1 MNIELHID
9 RLVLEGLP
17 LENRHGPQLREAIER
32 ELSQLLSTHGLAPNL
47 QREQSIRRLQT
58 PAIQLSHSPQ
68 PQSLGQQI
76 AQSIYSGIGGQHD

>member
-17 LENRHGPQLREAIER
+17 LESRQGLQLREAIEQ
-32 ELSQLLSTHGLAPNL
+32 ELHQLLLTHGLAPER
-47 QREQSIRRLQT
+47 QTEKTTRRLQT

-68 PQSLGQQI
+68 PQSL
-76 AQSIYSGIGGQHD
+76 ASR